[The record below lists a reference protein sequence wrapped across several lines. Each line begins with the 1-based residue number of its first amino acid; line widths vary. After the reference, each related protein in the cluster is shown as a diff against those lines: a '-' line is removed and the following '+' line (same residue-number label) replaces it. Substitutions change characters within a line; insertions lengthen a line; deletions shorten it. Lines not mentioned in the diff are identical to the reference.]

1 MNSTM
6 YERSGVSRCGRSV
19 SVFVT
24 VLFLGLAHGL
34 GAQDASTETVSAA
47 VARAVAAYGSLEAAG
62 GVLRDTGP
70 TATAVV
76 DSVSTGQITLL
87 RVNGPS
93 STFNVTFVR
102 KGASQIQ
109 RTIHQPNVDVRLGTT
124 GSASWHSLSI
134 GMWTAVDE
142 GQPRHFIESQT
153 VRSVE
158 SLLDHETRGLTLTDR
173 GRAANARVVEAAGSS
188 ERRTEYHIDDAT
200 SMVTRLEFV
209 TGQRTDAFGN
219 TVPATEAYVF
229 SDFRTVRGRAT
240 PFKVERWIDG
250 VKYEEMVFTSVSYNT
265 DVADST
271 FQR

>member
-1 MNSTM
+1 MKFTM
-6 YERSGVSRCGRSV
+6 YGRFGSGRCGGWV
-19 SVFVT
+19 SGLVIGF
-24 VLFLGLAHGL
+24 FLGLTPGL
-34 GAQDASTETVSAA
+34 GAQETPTETVSEA
-47 VARAVAAYGSLEAAG
+47 VARAVAAYGSLEAAEG
-62 GVLRDTGP
+62 ETRDDGA

-76 DSVSTGQITLL
+76 DSTSVGQITLL

-102 KGASQIQ
+102 KGDSQIQ

-124 GSASWHSLSI
+124 GPDSWHSLSI
-134 GMWTAVDE
+134 GMWTAADD
-142 GQPRHFIESQT
+142 GPPRHFIESQT

-158 SLLDHETRGLTLTDR
+158 SFLDHENRGLTLTDR
-173 GRAANARVVEAAGSS
+173 GQGATARVVEAAGSN

-209 TGQRTDAFGN
+209 TGERTDAFGN
-219 TVPATEAYVF
+219 TVSATEVYVF
-229 SDFRTVRGRAT
+229 SDFRAVRGRAT

-265 DVADST
+265 DVADNA